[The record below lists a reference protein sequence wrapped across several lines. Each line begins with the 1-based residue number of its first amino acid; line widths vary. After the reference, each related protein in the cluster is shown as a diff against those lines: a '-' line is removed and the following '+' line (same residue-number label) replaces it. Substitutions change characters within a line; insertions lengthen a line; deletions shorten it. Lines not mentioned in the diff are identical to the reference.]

1 MVIRKFKYEDLDEVA
16 RIAATSLQ
24 EEYTIDFFLYL
35 WQINPN
41 GFLVA
46 EKNGRI
52 AGFIVA
58 VQPSLNELRILMLA
72 VDKEFRRQKIGSTL
86 LRELLFRFPDTRRVY
101 LEVRIDNKEA
111 IKFYEKNGFVIK
123 KKINDFYTDG
133 SPAYLMEKILF

>member
-1 MVIRKFKYEDLDEVA
+1 MVIRKFEYEDLDEVA

-46 EKNGRI
+46 EKNGKI

-72 VDKEFRRQKIGSTL
+72 VDKDYRRQKIGTTL
-86 LRELLFRFPDTRRVY
+86 LRELLFRFPGTRRVY
-101 LEVRIDNKEA
+101 LEVRTDNKEA
-111 IKFYEKNGFVIK
+111 IKFYEKNGFIIK

-133 SPAYLMEKILF
+133 SSAYLMEKILF